1 MRAVHGFLVSA
12 AIDVAAVGY
21 YGLFTGQRAE
31 CPSIDML
38 NKRGDRDY
46 SKDTELLKN
55 GDFHEYKGGRGEFL
69 LIQSYDMF
77 VSTLAQAVVRARTFA
92 PGEKMSVFAVV
103 TTTGQHPKKRI
114 PLGFHGVSDQKEGQ
128 FLKRKE
134 CACLYFKI
142 FFYF

>member
-1 MRAVHGFLVSA
+1 MFS
-12 AIDVAAVGY
+12 
-21 YGLFTGQRAE
+21 GQRAE

-46 SKDTELLKN
+46 SKDAELLKN

-77 VSTLAQAVVRARTFA
+77 VSTLTQAAVRARTFA

-103 TTTGQHPKKRI
+103 TTPGQHPKSNI
-114 PLGFHGVSDQKEGQ
+114 
-128 FLKRKE
+128 LKKGPHW
-134 CACLYFKI
+134 ASMAFQIKKKGNS
-142 FFYF
+142 

>member
-1 MRAVHGFLVSA
+1 MFS
-12 AIDVAAVGY
+12 
-21 YGLFTGQRAE
+21 GQRAE

-77 VSTLAQAVVRARTFA
+77 VSTLTQAAVRARTW
-92 PGEKMSVFAVV
+92 
-103 TTTGQHPKKRI
+103 
-114 PLGFHGVSDQKEGQ
+114 
-128 FLKRKE
+128 
-134 CACLYFKI
+134 
-142 FFYF
+142 

>member
-1 MRAVHGFLVSA
+1 
-12 AIDVAAVGY
+12 
-21 YGLFTGQRAE
+21 
-31 CPSIDML
+31 ML
-38 NKRGDRDY
+38 NNRGDRDY
-46 SKDTELLKN
+46 SKDAGLLKN
-55 GDFHEYKGGRGEFL
+55 GDVHEHESGRGEFL

-103 TTTGQHPKKRI
+103 TTPGQHPKKRI

-134 CACLYFKI
+134 CACLYF
-142 FFYF
+142 